1 MVDGSVVVDEL
12 PGASPPPG
20 AAQIAV
26 FITFSVILTLWTRA
40 ELAHRAIAG
49 AHAPT
54 KAGAAAMCALDRCG
68 R

>member
-1 MVDGSVVVDEL
+1 MVDGSVVVVDEL

-40 ELAHRAIAG
+40 ELAHLSLI
-49 AHAPT
+49 HI
-54 KAGAAAMCALDRCG
+54 
-68 R
+68 